1 MEIDEH
7 ELEALLAL
15 NEKRYYFDDGFWV
28 KIEARK
34 VDASEQVPHGI
45 VYCLTLHDKA
55 NRRVFGI
62 DNAHGN
68 PKAKKGGRYSAR
80 IIAWDHKHH
89 REKVEPYEFES
100 PGQLLE
106 DFWDGVNQITPWK

>member
-1 MEIDEH
+1 MEIEEQ
-7 ELEALLAL
+7 ELETLLSL
-15 NEKRYYFDDGFWV
+15 NEKRYYLDDGFWV

-34 VDASEQVPHGI
+34 VNTSEQIPHGI
-45 VYCLTLHDKA
+45 SYCLTLHDKQ
-55 NRRVFGI
+55 NHRVFGI

-80 IIAWDHKHH
+80 IITWDHRHD
-89 REKVEPYEFES
+89 REKWSPYDFES

-106 DFWDGVNQITPWK
+106 DFWNGVNRFTRIW